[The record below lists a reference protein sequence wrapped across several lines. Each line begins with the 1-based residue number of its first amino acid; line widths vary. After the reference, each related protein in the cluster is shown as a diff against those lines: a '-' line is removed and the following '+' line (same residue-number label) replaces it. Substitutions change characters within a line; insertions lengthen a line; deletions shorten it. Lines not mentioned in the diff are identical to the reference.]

1 MNALKAIKW
10 NSIVNTLIFFALGLL
25 LLIFPIESLSIGG
38 YLIASIFM
46 LVGLGSFIRIIQ
58 NKGIETSADIFYIL
72 FGIALIAASIY
83 IFIDPTLIIRL
94 INVFVGIILI
104 LYSIMNFMNLLKYR
118 KNKTTSWWIYFSFVI
133 IIFILGVFVIINPLF
148 LAKIMTR
155 LEGATLCINSIIT
168 LILARK
174 INKYLTENT
183 TIVTD
188 IVKE

>member
-133 IIFILGVFVIINPLF
+133 IIFILGIFVIINPLF

>member
-1 MNALKAIKW
+1 
-10 NSIVNTLIFFALGLL
+10 
-25 LLIFPIESLSIGG
+25 
-38 YLIASIFM
+38 
-46 LVGLGSFIRIIQ
+46 
-58 NKGIETSADIFYIL
+58 
-72 FGIALIAASIY
+72 
-83 IFIDPTLIIRL
+83 
-94 INVFVGIILI
+94 
-104 LYSIMNFMNLLKYR
+104 MNFMNLLKYR

-133 IIFILGVFVIINPLF
+133 IIFILGIFVIINPLF